1 LTGHGR
7 AIIRQANVGGEEMF
21 VFQNLL
27 IAVARVLNI
36 ALTLYLWIIIARAV
50 LSWIHLDPRNAVVQ
64 FIYRV
69 TEPVLRWIRFRIPL
83 SFGGIDISP
92 ILVILAIYFI
102 KIFFIESL
110 LELAYRL
117 G

>member
-1 LTGHGR
+1 
-7 AIIRQANVGGEEMF
+7 MF

-36 ALTLYLWIIIARAV
+36 ALTLYMWIIIARVV
-50 LSWIHLDPRNAVVQ
+50 LSWIKVDPHNAVVQ

-69 TEPVLRWIRFRIPL
+69 TDPVLRWIRYRIPVN
-83 SFGGIDISP
+83 FGGLDLSP
-92 ILVILAIYFI
+92 FLVILAIYFV
-102 KIFFIESL
+102 KLFFIESL
-110 LELAYRL
+110 LEMAHRL